1 MSDDVDVVEAQLS
14 RFLDE
19 GLAKDIAQGKKDW
32 EELDYEDI
40 KRSEERRN
48 ANCLSVRLNSECLKM
63 SYLISY
69 IVSNEKERIPRLREV
84 SLCVILRITMS

>member
-1 MSDDVDVVEAQLS
+1 MRISNEARSVETPP
-14 RFLDE
+14 
-19 GLAKDIAQGKKDW
+19 K
-32 EELDYEDI
+32 
-40 KRSEERRN
+40 
-48 ANCLSVRLNSECLKM
+48 NCLSVRLNSECLKM